1 MTSDN
6 ERTEG
11 YILVRSDSFWDVFD
25 TYEEAEKEAEYLW
38 DHKTDGEKD
47 DTEIFQISKCDNLV
61 DGMPPD
67 DWNFDENCERDFVRE
82 WQDAPRTME
91 VFFSHGNRVY
101 KAEVRNDD
109 DVWKAISEFDREMY
123 EELTEDDVLGVNLDA
138 EYPNAQRV
146 DSWGD
151 VEEDEDDRIQEVTVD
166 LKISAY
172 GHSLVL
178 RVTDPAKILGVDR
191 GDIVQVTIRR
201 K

>member
-1 MTSDN
+1 MTSDK

-11 YILVRSDSFWDVFD
+11 YILVESDSYWRIFD

-38 DHKTDGEKD
+38 NHKTDGEKD
-47 DTEIFQISKCDNLV
+47 NIEVFQISKCDNLV
-61 DGMPPD
+61 NGVPPE
-67 DWNFDENCERDFVRE
+67 DWDFDESCERDFVSE
-82 WQDAPRTME
+82 WQEAPRTME
-91 VFFSHGNRVY
+91 VYFTHGDKVY
-101 KAEVRNDD
+101 KAEVRDQD
-109 DVWKAISEFDREMY
+109 DVWKALSEFDRETY
-123 EELTEDDVLGVNLDA
+123 ENLTEEDVLGVNLDA
-138 EYPNAQRV
+138 EYPNAQKV

-151 VEEDEDDRIQEVTVD
+151 VEEDDRIQEVTVD

-178 RVTDPAKILGVDR
+178 RVTDQAKILGVDR

>member
-1 MTSDN
+1 
-6 ERTEG
+6 
-11 YILVRSDSFWDVFD
+11 
-25 TYEEAEKEAEYLW
+25 
-38 DHKTDGEKD
+38 
-47 DTEIFQISKCDNLV
+47 
-61 DGMPPD
+61 MPPD

-123 EELTEDDVLGVNLDA
+123 EELTEDNILGVNLDA
-138 EYPNAQRV
+138 EYPNAMRV

-178 RVTDPAKILGVDR
+178 RVTDQAKILGVDR